1 MDIIGSLW
9 GIGGRKG
16 AQDDVKCNGCDD
28 DDGVIEA
35 VAGTSKPKRGFF
47 SNRTAGS
54 AVVYCRRSMDSLNQ
68 LAGSKHHCDP
78 KSKA

>member
-1 MDIIGSLW
+1 MTL
-9 GIGGRKG
+9 
-16 AQDDVKCNGCDD
+16 VNVNGCDD

-35 VAGTSKPKRGFF
+35 VPETSKPKCGF
-47 SNRTAGS
+47 SSSRTVGS

-78 KSKA
+78 KSEA